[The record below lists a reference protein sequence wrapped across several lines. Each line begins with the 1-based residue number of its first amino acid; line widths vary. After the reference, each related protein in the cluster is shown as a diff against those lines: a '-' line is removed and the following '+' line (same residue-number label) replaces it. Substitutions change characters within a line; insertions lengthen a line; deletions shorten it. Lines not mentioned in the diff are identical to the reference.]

1 MFGHQVFRLF
11 FKPDIRAVFFHHRH
25 QVVEDVL
32 REQFVFAF
40 GAVENRDR
48 NAPQPLSGNAPVRAV
63 FHHTVDAVA
72 PPGGDPLHLVDG
84 RQRLFAQVV
93 LLHGDKPLLG
103 RTEDNG
109 LFTAPAVR
117 VGMLHGNV
125 SQKRASFFQL
135 LNDVI
140 VCVKHELT
148 GKMFDI
154 FREFSRV
161 IHRRVVF

>member
-1 MFGHQVFRLF
+1 
-11 FKPDIRAVFFHHRH
+11 
-25 QVVEDVL
+25 
-32 REQFVFAF
+32 
-40 GAVENRDR
+40 
-48 NAPQPLSGNAPVRAV
+48 
-63 FHHTVDAVA
+63 
-72 PPGGDPLHLVDG
+72 
-84 RQRLFAQVV
+84 
-93 LLHGDKPLLG
+93 
-103 RTEDNG
+103 
-109 LFTAPAVR
+109 
-117 VGMLHGNV
+117 MLHGNV